1 MLKAIVRYVPVA
13 CAAAAMAAV
22 VLVGPGCDKGGP
34 GGGAAKGKPRVA
46 LVMKSLAN
54 EFFKTMEDGAR
65 AHQQAHADQYE
76 LIAQGIKNEE
86 DVQKQIDIV
95 DQMISQR
102 VDAIVIAPANSKAL
116 VPVCKRAIDRGI
128 KVVNIDNKFDA
139 AVLADQ
145 KASIPFVGPDNRAG
159 ARKAGQ
165 VLAGKLKAGDE
176 VAIIAGIPDA
186 FNGVQRRAGFEDAAK
201 AAQLKIVA
209 VQSAYWEMNKAS
221 DVAAALLNEHPNLK
235 GLLCANDSMA
245 LGAASAILR
254 AGKKD
259 QVLLV
264 GFDNIQAARELL
276 KEGRL
281 LATVDQHG
289 DQIAVNGIK
298 HALELLQGA
307 EPGADQETPAD
318 LITQADVK

>member
-1 MLKAIVRYVPVA
+1 MAKSILR
-13 CAAAAMAAV
+13 CAAAVLAAMLVAA
-22 VLVGPGCDKGGP
+22 GCSGNKDQ
-34 GGGAAKGKPRVA
+34 AAQGKGKPRIA

-95 DQMISQR
+95 DQMISQG
-102 VDAIVIAPANSKAL
+102 VNAIVIAPANSKAL

-128 KVVNIDNKFDA
+128 KVVNIDNKFDD

-145 KASIPFVGPDNRAG
+145 KAAIPFVGPDNRAG

-165 VLAGKLKAGDE
+165 VLAGKLQAGDE

-186 FNGVQRRAGFEDAAK
+186 FNGVQRQAGFEDAAK
-201 AAQLKIVA
+201 AANLKVVA
-209 VQSAYWEMNKAS
+209 VQSAYWEMNKAN

-245 LGAASAILR
+245 LGAASAIQA

-259 QVLLV
+259 RVLLV
-264 GFDNIQAARELL
+264 GFDNIQAARNLL

-298 HALELLQGA
+298 YAMDLLKGA
-307 EPGADQETPAD
+307 QAGGNQETPTD